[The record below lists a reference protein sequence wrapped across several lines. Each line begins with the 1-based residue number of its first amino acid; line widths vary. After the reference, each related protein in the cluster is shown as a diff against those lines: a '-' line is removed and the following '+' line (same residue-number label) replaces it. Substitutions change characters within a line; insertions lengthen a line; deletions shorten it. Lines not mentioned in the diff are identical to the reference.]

1 GWPLAAVSLDATGSQ
16 ASGKGGPGLERSAT
30 AGQESSW
37 GRVRGAV
44 EPSHETSRQRGRGKV
59 TFFESLASKETL
71 SACPR
76 LVEDFDG
83 FRSVALLGVAEHVQ
97 GDAVV
102 DVLL

>member
-1 GWPLAAVSLDATGSQ
+1 MSLLMLKTRF
-16 ASGKGGPGLERSAT
+16 K
-30 AGQESSW
+30 
-37 GRVRGAV
+37 
-44 EPSHETSRQRGRGKV
+44 
-59 TFFESLASKETL
+59 ESLASKETL

-102 DVLL
+102 DVLLGADAVNRLLHLAMAPVATLHRVRG